1 MKISPV
7 WILALP
13 FAAACAAGGAAPAGA
28 PARSTA
34 AVAVQC
40 PAGVNNATTAFSRDA
55 EQNLLRAQIV
65 GQNARQP
72 LYQQAL
78 TQAQAGIAAD
88 ANNPQHYFLAGQ
100 AHVSLGNYVAADSA
114 FRRAE
119 TLCAAYSQETLP
131 LRAQAFQTL
140 YNQGL
145 EAYQRNDTAAAV
157 AAWQGSTRIFDR
169 EPDPY
174 FNLAILHT
182 GRGQYDQAVAMY
194 NQTLTAL
201 ERPGIDTSAAA
212 IAARADLRQ
221 KTEAGLLNVG
231 AQYFQAKNYPR
242 AAEVFERLTRLNPN
256 NRDAWYNYALAL
268 YTQERWPQLVPVAQ
282 RVIQM
287 DPLNEN
293 ANIIL
298 FNALKNANQNNEALK
313 VLQATEALPVKVT
326 GVQLEPGEG
335 RSVIRGQVEGNQ
347 ARAGSPV
354 RLEFTFYGSAG
365 ALGTPQQVTVN
376 APAKG
381 ATANFEVALQNP
393 TPAVSYSYRVVR

>member
-7 WILALP
+7 WILVLP
-13 FAAACAAGGAAPAGA
+13 FAAACAAPGAAPAGA
-28 PARSTA
+28 PARTT

-40 PAGVNNATTAFSRDA
+40 PAGVNNAATAFSRDA
-55 EQNLLRAQIV
+55 EQNLLRAQVV

-88 ANNPQHYFLAGQ
+88 ANNPQHYYLAGQ
-100 AHVSLGNYVAADSA
+100 AHVSLGNYMAADSA

-119 TLCAAYSQETLP
+119 TLCAAYGEETLP
-131 LRAQAFQTL
+131 LRLQAYQTL

-145 EAYQRNDTAAAV
+145 EAYEANDTAKAV

-182 GRGQYDQAVAMY
+182 ARGQYDQAVAMY

-212 IAARADLRQ
+212 VAARADLRP
-221 KTEAGLLNVG
+221 KIEAGLLNVG

-242 AAEVFERLTRLNPN
+242 AVEVFERLTRLNPN

-268 YTQERWPQLVPVAQ
+268 YQQERWPQLIPVAQ
-282 RVIQM
+282 RVVRI

-293 ANIIL
+293 ANVIL

-313 VLQATEALPVKVT
+313 VLQATEAMPVKLT
-326 GVQLEPGEG
+326 DLQLEPGEG
-335 RSVIRGQVEGNQ
+335 RSVLRGRVEGNQ

-354 RLEFTFYGSAG
+354 RLEFTFYGPAG
-365 ALGTPQQVTVN
+365 ALGAPQQVTVN

-381 ATANFEVALQNP
+381 ATTNLEVALQNP

>member
-28 PARSTA
+28 PARTA

-40 PAGVNNATTAFSRDA
+40 PAGVNNAQTAFSRDA
-55 EQNLLRAQIV
+55 EQTLLRAQVV

-100 AHVSLGNYVAADSA
+100 AHVSMGNYVAADSA

-119 TLCAAYSQETLP
+119 TLCAAYGEETLP
-131 LRAQAFQTL
+131 LRLQAYQTL

-145 EAYQRNDTAAAV
+145 EAYEANDTAKAV

-182 GRGQYDQAVAMY
+182 ARGQYDQAVAMY

-212 IAARADLRQ
+212 VAARADLRP
-221 KTEAGLLNVG
+221 KIEAGLLNVG

-242 AAEVFERLTRLNPN
+242 AAEVFERLTRLSPN

-268 YTQERWPQLVPVAQ
+268 YTQERWPQLIPVAQ

-313 VLQATEALPVKVT
+313 VLQATEALPIHVA

-335 RSVIRGQVEGNQ
+335 RSVLRGQVAGNQ

-354 RLEFTFYGSAG
+354 RLEFTFYGPAG

-393 TPAVSYSYRVVR
+393 TPVVSYSYRVVR

>member
-7 WILALP
+7 WIFALP
-13 FAAACAAGGAAPAGA
+13 FAAACAAGGASPAGA
-28 PARSTA
+28 PALTA

-40 PAGVNNATTAFSRDA
+40 PAGVNNAQTAFSRDA
-55 EQNLLRAQIV
+55 EQQLLRAQV
-65 GQNARQP
+65 GGQAARP
-72 LYQQAL
+72 ALYQQAL

-100 AHVSLGNYVAADSA
+100 AHISMGNYVAADSA

-119 TLCAAYSQETLP
+119 TLCAAYGEETLP

-145 EAYQRNDTAAAV
+145 EAYQRNDTVAAI

-182 GRGQYDQAVAMY
+182 SRGQYDQALAMF

-201 ERPGIDTSAAA
+201 ERPGIDTTAEAV
-212 IAARADLRQ
+212 AARADLRQ
-221 KTEAGLLNVG
+221 KNEAGLLNVG
-231 AQYFQAKNYPR
+231 AQYFQAKNHAR

-282 RVIQM
+282 RVVQM

-298 FNALKNANQNNEALK
+298 FNAYKNANQNNEALK
-313 VLQATEALPVKVT
+313 VLQATEALPVHVT

-335 RSVIRGQVEGNQ
+335 RSVLRGQVAGNQ
-347 ARAGSPV
+347 ARAGNPV
-354 RLEFTFYGSAG
+354 RLEFTFYGPAG

-381 ATANFEVALQNP
+381 ATTNFEVTLQNA